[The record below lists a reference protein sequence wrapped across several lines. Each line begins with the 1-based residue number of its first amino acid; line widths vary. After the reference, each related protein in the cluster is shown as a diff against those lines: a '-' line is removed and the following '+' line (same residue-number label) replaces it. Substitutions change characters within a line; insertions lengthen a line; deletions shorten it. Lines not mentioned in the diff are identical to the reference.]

1 MLAFTPTADKD
12 MRKHLMQTSWIK
24 DHKEVSISP
33 NKENIRVTD
42 TEADKRLICLEW
54 LIALLKSN
62 REDLPFVS
70 IFCHTVSEIVLV
82 PCTLLM
88 KLDDDDA
95 YLNGP

>member
-1 MLAFTPTADKD
+1 VLALTPTVDKD
-12 MRKHLMQTSWIK
+12 MRKRLMQTSWIK
-24 DHKEVSISP
+24 DHKEVLISP
-33 NKENIRVTD
+33 NKENIRVTV

-88 KLDDDDA
+88 KLDDDDT